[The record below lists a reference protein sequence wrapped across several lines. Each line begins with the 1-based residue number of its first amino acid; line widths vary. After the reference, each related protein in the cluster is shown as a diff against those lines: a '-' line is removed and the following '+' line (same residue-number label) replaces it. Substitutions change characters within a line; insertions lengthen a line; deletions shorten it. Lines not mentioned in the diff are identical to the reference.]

1 MARKKNPSP
10 FRPFEGRK
18 PNDKHV
24 RLTTDMLTNKTFMSL
39 SYSAVVL
46 YIYMKLWA
54 AGREE
59 VEYSWS
65 IASSVLGSSTT
76 FNSSKKELIE
86 KGFIKITRTCKCSRL
101 PNKYQF
107 ISDWS
112 KK

>member
-1 MARKKNPSP
+1 MARKKNIAP
-10 FRPFEGRK
+10 FRTFEGK
-18 PNDKHV
+18 KFNDIHI
-24 RLTTDMLTNKTFMSL
+24 RLTKDMLMNKTFISL
-39 SYSAVVL
+39 SYSARIL

-59 VEYSWS
+59 VEYAWS
-65 IASSVLGSSTT
+65 VASQVLGSSAT

-101 PNKYQF
+101 PNRYQF